1 MGTYGVNCSQTCQC
15 QNEATCSAVD
25 GSCNCTAGFTGEM
38 CNEREFKDLHT
49 HTRARAHTHTH
60 TRRSS
65 CNFFIALNRMSNG
78 YIWSELFS
86 NLSVSK

>member
-38 CNEREFKDLHT
+38 CNEREFKDLYT
-49 HTRARAHTHTH
+49 HTHTH
-60 TRRSS
+60 TLLLLLLLIHCRFGHVTPEMGEQS
-65 CNFFIALNRMSNG
+65 
-78 YIWSELFS
+78 
-86 NLSVSK
+86 